1 MTVALV
7 IPAAGVGERFSK
19 EIKKQFYLIDGKP
32 VLYFTL
38 KKMLSLY
45 KFDEVILGINDG
57 DKELVHGIIS
67 LLHAYVPFKTASGGD
82 TRART
87 VMNCLEAASSE
98 LVLVHD
104 AVRPFVDER
113 TVADVIAK
121 AWEFDGAIP
130 AVKIRD
136 TVKRAEN
143 GIIAETVDR
152 EGLYLA
158 HTPQGFKRN
167 ILKEAM
173 NAAFNGGFS
182 VTDEASAMELFG
194 KSVYIV
200 PSAPDNIK
208 ITYTEDIQTVNMLK
222 SKYFG

>member
-19 EIKKQFYLIDGKP
+19 EIKKQFYLIDGEP
-32 VLYFTL
+32 ILYFTL

-67 LLHAYVPFKTASGGD
+67 LLPADIPFKTASGGD

-87 VMNCLEAASSE
+87 VMNCLETASSE

-113 TVADVIAK
+113 TVADVIVK
-121 AWEFDGAIP
+121 AGEFGGAIP
-130 AVKIRD
+130 VIKIRD

-143 GIIAETVDR
+143 GVIVETVDR

-158 HTPQGFKRN
+158 HTPQGFRRN

-182 VTDEASAMELFG
+182 VTDEASAMELFK
-194 KSVYIV
+194 KSVYMV
-200 PSAPDNIK
+200 PSTPDNIK

-222 SKYFG
+222 SKYFS